1 MSIDPKRQDHSA
13 QDVEPETTAELTPD
27 LAPTEIE
34 PAPSR
39 LSIMGDTTET
49 ETLASPAD
57 APGGKTLDPEETR
70 GPVSGAP
77 ITGMPGGEE
86 TTAYDP
92 HLAKAMPGS
101 LDETQPQLEHPG
113 VGRLEDTEF
122 IIGAGGR
129 PSRYVLKKFHAKGGM
144 GEIWLADDIDV
155 GRSVALKRMRSGR
168 EGNREKFFMEARIT
182 GRLEHPGIVPVHELG
197 EDEQGRPFYI
207 MKFVHGPTLKDRI
220 KEYHDASS
228 TSATPREVQ
237 QLRLLENFVSLCQ
250 TVAYAH
256 SKGIIHRDIK
266 PDNVM
271 LGEYGETLV
280 LDWGIAKM
288 LGQAEGPEYS
298 MSSGSLTIS
307 GESHETEMG
316 TIKGTPSYFAP
327 EMAAGLVTEIDQRS
341 DVYLLGATLYQILTG
356 QRPRKGTSLQQI
368 IALARSAAPPAPRR
382 LMPGI
387 PRALEAICLKAMS
400 RNKGERYADA
410 LKLAE
415 DVQRYLAGEPV
426 SAYPEPLLA
435 RAWRWAR
442 KHRRVLGQ
450 AAAALLVV
458 AIAGFAYAEIRHAQK
473 KAEAA
478 RVQAQRLEEEKLARA
493 QVEEFH
499 GLADE
504 ARFYLANLSP
514 VSENAPYYDIDKAEK
529 AGRAALAVADKWG
542 PQLDDL
548 PLPDGKNQLKKELYD
563 LLLMLAGGQALQ
575 ATDATPV
582 PAMSSLLDRA
592 RTLAEPTRGYYRL
605 RAASYQLDGKT
616 QEAARAQERA
626 DDPKVEMTALDHFLR
641 GEEYRVEA
649 VSGKYAPMKLRGWEP
664 NRELYG
670 KAMEEYRLA
679 LKSEPDHYWSHFQ
692 QGRLYADLTK
702 YGEAVEAFSSCIA
715 IRPKAIWG
723 YASRGNALA
732 KLKRFAEAEA
742 DLDKVIA
749 DRSDTRP
756 ARLAKGF
763 VYATRFQEEKHEGK
777 DEEAQRNADKALAEF
792 EAALQLPADK
802 QLIEAA
808 FYRAILYAQRREKG
822 DPEKAMADF
831 DRVVKEKPNFYRVY
845 HTRAGANFAVGK
857 NEEGLKDLTTY
868 VTKGKP
874 FDEQNA
880 EAHEQ
885 RGRLLRLLIPD
896 LKSQVSPQAYA
907 ALWVLAG
914 KDLKKAIDLG
924 GKSFQ
929 LYDDFGA
936 VLQTLGQAPA
946 AIVLYTKALEQE
958 PGNSKAL
965 AKRGWAQAG
974 QKQYDKARADFAAI
988 IKDHADHAEAH
999 VGLAYVAACQNKQAE
1014 AFREANLALLHR
1026 EGDFLIL
1033 HNVACVYAE
1042 LSEADSGNE
1051 KQFQDLAMDQLRRA
1065 VELWRREVSTL
1076 DEIALIKGEP
1086 SFRPSMRARADF
1098 RRLTRQED

>member
-34 PAPSR
+34 SAPPR
-39 LSIMGDTTET
+39 LSVLGGTTET
-49 ETLASPAD
+49 ETLPSPAD
-57 APGGKTLDPEETR
+57 APGGKTLDQEATR
-70 GPVSGAP
+70 APVSGAP

-86 TTAYDP
+86 TSAYDP
-92 HLAKAMPGS
+92 RLAKAERGD
-101 LDETQPQLEHPG
+101 LEETQAQLEHPG
-113 VGRLEDTEF
+113 IGRLEDTEF
-122 IIGAGGR
+122 LVGAGGR
-129 PSRYVLKKFHAKGGM
+129 PSRYILKKFHAKGGM

-288 LGQAEGPEYS
+288 LGQAEGPENS
-298 MSSGSLTIS
+298 MSGGSLSLS

-327 EMAAGLVTEIDQRS
+327 EMAAGLITEIDQKS

-356 QRPRKGTSLQQI
+356 QRPRKGASLQQI
-368 IALARSAAPPAPRR
+368 IALARSETPAAPRQ
-382 LMPGI
+382 LTPGI

-400 RNKGERYADA
+400 RNKNERYADA

-442 KHRRVLGQ
+442 KHRRLLGQ
-450 AAAALLVV
+450 TAAALLVV
-458 AIAGFAYAEIRHAQK
+458 ALAGFAYAEIRNAQK
-473 KAEAA
+473 NAEAA
-478 RVQAQRLEEEKLARA
+478 RVQARRLEEEKLART

-499 GLADE
+499 GLTDE
-504 ARFYLANLSP
+504 ARFFLANLSP

-548 PLPDGKNQLKKELYD
+548 PLPDSKNQLKKELYD

-575 ATDATPV
+575 ANDATPV

-592 RTLAEPTRGYYRL
+592 STLAEPTRGYYRL
-605 RAASYQLDGKT
+605 RAASYRLDGKT

-626 DDPKVEMTALDHFLR
+626 DDPQVAMTALDHFLR
-641 GEEYRVEA
+641 GEEYRTEA
-649 VSGKYAPMKLRGWEP
+649 VSGKYAPVKLTGWEP
-664 NRELYG
+664 NWELFG

-692 QGRLYADLTK
+692 LGRLYT
-702 YGEAVEAFSSCIA
+702 G
-715 IRPKAIWG
+715 
-723 YASRGNALA
+723 
-732 KLKRFAEAEA
+732 
-742 DLDKVIA
+742 
-749 DRSDTRP
+749 
-756 ARLAKGF
+756 
-763 VYATRFQEEKHEGK
+763 
-777 DEEAQRNADKALAEF
+777 
-792 EAALQLPADK
+792 
-802 QLIEAA
+802 
-808 FYRAILYAQRREKG
+808 
-822 DPEKAMADF
+822 
-831 DRVVKEKPNFYRVY
+831 
-845 HTRAGANFAVGK
+845 
-857 NEEGLKDLTTY
+857 
-868 VTKGKP
+868 
-874 FDEQNA
+874 
-880 EAHEQ
+880 
-885 RGRLLRLLIPD
+885 
-896 LKSQVSPQAYA
+896 
-907 ALWVLAG
+907 
-914 KDLKKAIDLG
+914 
-924 GKSFQ
+924 
-929 LYDDFGA
+929 
-936 VLQTLGQAPA
+936 
-946 AIVLYTKALEQE
+946 
-958 PGNSKAL
+958 
-965 AKRGWAQAG
+965 
-974 QKQYDKARADFAAI
+974 
-988 IKDHADHAEAH
+988 
-999 VGLAYVAACQNKQAE
+999 
-1014 AFREANLALLHR
+1014 
-1026 EGDFLIL
+1026 
-1033 HNVACVYAE
+1033 
-1042 LSEADSGNE
+1042 
-1051 KQFQDLAMDQLRRA
+1051 
-1065 VELWRREVSTL
+1065 
-1076 DEIALIKGEP
+1076 
-1086 SFRPSMRARADF
+1086 
-1098 RRLTRQED
+1098 